1 MSACL
6 LTLTGFPDTV
16 EPYTWPEMAEFFLVP
31 LDRRLCSGHDVSDGG
46 LVTCLLEMAFA
57 GNCGI
62 EVDVPA
68 PEIHGELLGSSLRS
82 GLPLLLVDLLV

>member
-1 MSACL
+1 MSARL
-6 LTLTGFPDTV
+6 VTLTGFPDAV
-16 EPYTWPEMAEFFLVP
+16 EPWAWPEMTELFLVP
-31 LDRRLCSGHDVSDGG
+31 PDRRLCSGHDVSDGG

-68 PEIHGELLGSSLRS
+68 PGIHGELLGSSLLS
-82 GLPLLLVDLLV
+82 FLYL

>member
-1 MSACL
+1 ML
-6 LTLTGFPDTV
+6 WNRLGLRRLN
-16 EPYTWPEMAEFFLVP
+16 FFRVP
-31 LDRRLCSGHDVSDGG
+31 PDRRLCSGHDVSDGG

-68 PEIHGELLGSSLRS
+68 PGIHGELLGSSLRS
-82 GLPLLLVDLLV
+82 LLYL

>member
-1 MSACL
+1 
-6 LTLTGFPDTV
+6 
-16 EPYTWPEMAEFFLVP
+16 MAELFLVP
-31 LDRRLCSGHDVSDGG
+31 PDRRLCSGHDVSDGG

-68 PEIHGELLGSSLRS
+68 PGIHGEELGLWPKAWAAFVTCGPCGVKNAVSLT
-82 GLPLLLVDLLV
+82 LPPES